1 MNAPVKDQLNSNTDV
16 LISIKPK
23 YVEKIL
29 QGEKKFEFRKTIF
42 KRENIR
48 KVFIYS
54 SAPVQKIVASFE
66 IEEIFRGHPKEIW
79 NSCKKGAGISEDA
92 YFDYFADREYACS
105 IQIKNLH
112 RFQNPV
118 SPYEHIP
125 NFVPPQSYMFV
136 NMNLQRVLSI
146 FSVFC

>member
-29 QGEKKFEFRKTIF
+29 RGEKKFEFRKAIF
-42 KRENIR
+42 KRNDIR
-48 KVFIYS
+48 KIFIYS

-66 IEEIFRGHPKEIW
+66 IEEILRGHPKDIW
-79 NSCKKGAGISEDA
+79 DSCKKNAGISKDA
-92 YFDYFADREYACS
+92 YFEYFADREHACS
-105 IQIKNLH
+105 IEIKNLH
-112 RFQNPV
+112 CFKNPV
-118 SPYEHIP
+118 SPFEHIP

-136 NMNLQRVLSI
+136 NMNLERVLSM
-146 FSVFC
+146 SLASC